1 MTKLSSVGVA
11 IAFATMS
18 LLAGCQL
25 YFGSSG
31 SGGGGGSGN
40 ASGGGGGSGGPDGN
54 PPGFECNSDAQC
66 AAGCF
71 CSNGI
76 CAEAGFCATDK
87 DCGTGFHCDVQRS
100 SCVPNPKCTQ
110 NMQCTNGSVCDP
122 TKGACVVTCACTSD
136 AAAVQQ
142 GFGWC
147 DEARN
152 TCMTG
157 TDPAGTCLGTVT
169 CTTAAPKCPENQ
181 VALIKDGCFTGACR
195 AIASCEAAPVCGSLQ
210 HEDDCLGR
218 NTDCST
224 VYNGHG
230 CHKPDGSACQAGDTN
245 CKCDSFTFATCENK
259 GQNANATRIVYGN

>member
-11 IAFATMS
+11 IAAATMS

-31 SGGGGGSGN
+31 SSGGGGAGGGSATGGGGSGE
-40 ASGGGGGSGGPDGN
+40 GN
-54 PPGFECNSDAQC
+54 PPGFQCSSDSQC

-76 CAEAGFCATDK
+76 CTEAGFCATDK
-87 DCGTGFHCDVQRS
+87 DCGTGFHCDTQRS

-110 NMQCTNGSVCDP
+110 DAQCAQGSMCDT
-122 TKGACVVTCACTSD
+122 TKGACVVTCACTND

-152 TCMTG
+152 TCMPG
-157 TDPAGTCLGTVT
+157 TDPAGMCLGTIT
-169 CTTAAPKCPENQ
+169 CTTTPPACPENQ
-181 VALIKDGCFTGACR
+181 VALIKDGCFTGQCR
-195 AIASCEAAPVCGSLQ
+195 AIAACEAAPACSSLQ
-210 HEDDCLGR
+210 HEDDCLTR
-218 NTDCST
+218 STDCSA

-230 CHKPDGSACQAGDTN
+230 CHRPDGTACQPADTN
-245 CKCDSFTFATCENK
+245 CTCDSFTFASCEAK
-259 GQNANATRIVYGN
+259 TQNANATRIIFDTN